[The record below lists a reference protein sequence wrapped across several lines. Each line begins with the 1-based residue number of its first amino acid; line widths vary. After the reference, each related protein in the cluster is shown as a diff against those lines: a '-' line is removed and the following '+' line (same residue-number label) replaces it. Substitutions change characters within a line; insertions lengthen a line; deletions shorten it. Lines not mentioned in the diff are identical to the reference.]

1 MTSLSLVLK
10 HLEATQRPMRVS
22 LINTRVMLETGINLK
37 QVSAAQDGDP
47 AAVAKVLAVLRD
59 MGVAE

>member
-10 HLEATQRPMRVS
+10 HLEASQKPMQIS

-37 QVSAAQDGDP
+37 QVSAAQDSDP
-47 AAVAKVLAVLRD
+47 AAVSKVLAVLRE